1 MREDTYETKVLKFED
16 LVDNPHWKT
25 CLCVKKTRNKATQ
38 IGSIICLDDST
49 KNEGPKLHFCEPV
62 PL

>member
-1 MREDTYETKVLKFED
+1 MYETMVLKFDD

-38 IGSIICLDDST
+38 IGSIIVWMIYST
-49 KNEGPKLHFCEPV
+49 KNEGPKLHFCQPV